1 MKMNKTLL
9 VGTTIAASSLGLWL
23 TSKENRSHIHN
34 WKEGLRTKITK
45 LKRNDEKRNNSGQLN
60 PQNIEDNKMVS
71 EGAMTAV
78 QYFNKMK
85 QGKLQ

>member
-9 VGTTIAASSLGLWL
+9 VGTTIAASSLGLLL

-34 WKEGLRTKITK
+34 WKEGLKTKITK
-45 LKRNDEKRNNSGQLN
+45 LKKDDEKRNKSGQLN

-71 EGAMTAV
+71 EGARTAV
-78 QYFNKMK
+78 QYFNRIK
-85 QGKLQ
+85 QGKL

>member
-9 VGTTIAASSLGLWL
+9 VGTTVAAGSLGLWL

-34 WKEGLRTKITK
+34 WKEGLKTKVTK
-45 LKRNDEKRNNSGQLN
+45 LKKEDERRNKGGHPD

-78 QYFNKMK
+78 QYYNETKQDKM
-85 QGKLQ
+85 